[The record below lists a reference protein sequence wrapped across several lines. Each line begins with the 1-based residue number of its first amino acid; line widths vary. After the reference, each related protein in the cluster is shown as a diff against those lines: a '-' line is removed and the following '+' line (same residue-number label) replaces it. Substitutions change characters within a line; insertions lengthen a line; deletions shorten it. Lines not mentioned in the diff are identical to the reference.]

1 MTSQGHVSV
10 KYCQEV
16 VIGWAGGQ
24 EGLQRGGSVLTAG
37 SLRFCL
43 SSKTRG
49 GLRSGRWRGTQA
61 KDCLLLS
68 SRNEGRR
75 ASSHQAVLGSEGA
88 EVCKGLEPEGI
99 LS

>member
-1 MTSQGHVSV
+1 MTSQGPVSV

-75 ASSHQAVLGSEGA
+75 AGSHVEEPAHIRQYWVLRELRF
-88 EVCKGLEPEGI
+88 VKF
-99 LS
+99 